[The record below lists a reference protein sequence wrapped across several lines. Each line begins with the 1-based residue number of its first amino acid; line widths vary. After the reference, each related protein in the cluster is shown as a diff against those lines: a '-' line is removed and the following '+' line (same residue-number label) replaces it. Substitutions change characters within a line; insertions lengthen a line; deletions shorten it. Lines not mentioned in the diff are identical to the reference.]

1 MKAHLNASTRREA
14 AAKLPSPS
22 AVPAVSDSSL
32 LQRNTLTPTTLNAE
46 VRAALEQGFPLFW
59 IEGEI
64 SNFLKAKSGHL
75 YFSLKDSAAQV
86 RCAMWRPRAMLL
98 RFAPADGQHVLARAR
113 VTLYEPRGEF
123 QLQVEHLEPAGQGAL
138 QRAFE
143 ALKARLAGEGLFD
156 AGRKRGLPAFPRRI
170 AIVSSASGA
179 AIRDVVSVLSRRFP
193 LLEADL
199 FPSLVQGAEAP
210 PQLKTQLDRIAAL
223 GRHDL
228 VLVTRGGGSIEDL
241 FAFNDEALARRI
253 ASMPMPVV
261 SAIGHEIDFTI
272 ADFVAD
278 LRAPTPSAAAE
289 LIAPSSDALRDRLD
303 ALSRRLQRA
312 IGHRLDRDGQRV
324 DRLLLRLQARHPLAH
339 LDRLGDRLRSS
350 HARLVR
356 LPAPLLAQRRQRLA
370 QLHLR
375 LQRAAAL
382 ERIALLGR
390 RAEHARHRLQA
401 ACVRGIQHQVTHL
414 AGLARS
420 LNALS
425 PLSTLERGYAIAF
438 DGDGRVV
445 RSVAP
450 VGVGDGLRVRLH
462 DGEVNVSVRSTR
474 RDATPS

>member
-1 MKAHLNASTRREA
+1 MPDT
-14 AAKLPSPS
+14 P
-22 AVPAVSDSSL
+22 L
-32 LQRNTLTPTTLNAE
+32 LQRQTLTPTTLNAE
-46 VRAALEQGFPLFW
+46 VRAALERGFPLFW
-59 IEGEI
+59 IEGEV

-75 YFSLKDSAAQV
+75 YFSLKDAGAQV

-123 QLQVEHLEPAGQGAL
+123 QLQIEHLEPAGQGAL

-143 ALKARLAGEGLFD
+143 ELKARLAGEGLFD
-156 AGRKRGLPAFPRRI
+156 PARKRALPAFPRRV

-193 LLEADL
+193 LLDADL

-210 PQLKTQLDRIAAL
+210 AQLRAQLDRIAML

-228 VLVTRGGGSIEDL
+228 VLLTRGGGSIEDL

-253 ASMPMPVV
+253 ASMPIPVV
-261 SAIGHEIDFTI
+261 SAVGHEVDFTI

-289 LIAPSSDALRDRLD
+289 LIAPSGDALRDRLD
-303 ALSRRLQRA
+303 ALKRRLDRA
-312 IGHRLDRDGQRV
+312 VRHRLDRDAQRL
-324 DRLLLRLQARHPLAH
+324 DRLQLRLQARHPLT
-339 LDRLGDRLRSS
+339 RLGALGERLRHV

-356 LPAPLLAQRRQRLA
+356 VPAPAIARQRQRIE
-370 QLHLR
+370 QLQAR
-375 LQRAAAL
+375 LHRAAAL
-382 ERIALLGR
+382 ERIALLR
-390 RAEHARHRLQA
+390 KRAEHARLRLQA
-401 ACVRGIQHQVTHL
+401 VCARGLEHRATHL

-425 PLSTLERGYAIAF
+425 PLATLERGYAIAF
-438 DGDGRVV
+438 NADGQTVQSVEALKPDDTLRIRVRDGEIDARVV
-445 RSVAP
+445 AA
-450 VGVGDGLRVRLH
+450 RLQS
-462 DGEVNVSVRSTR
+462 G
-474 RDATPS
+474 

>member
-1 MKAHLNASTRREA
+1 
-14 AAKLPSPS
+14 
-22 AVPAVSDSSL
+22 VSETPL
-32 LQRNTLTPTTLNAE
+32 LQRQTLTPTTLNAE
-46 VRAALEQGFPLFW
+46 VRAALERGFPLFW
-59 IEGEI
+59 IEGEV

-75 YFSLKDSAAQV
+75 YFSLKDAGAQV

-123 QLQVEHLEPAGQGAL
+123 QLQIEHLEPAGQGAL

-143 ALKARLAGEGLFD
+143 ELKARLASEGLFD
-156 AGRKRGLPAFPRRI
+156 PARKRALHAFPRRI

-193 LLEADL
+193 LLDADL

-210 PQLKTQLDRIAAL
+210 AQLRAQLDRIAML

-228 VLVTRGGGSIEDL
+228 VLITRGGGSIEDL

-261 SAIGHEIDFTI
+261 SAVGHEVDFTI

-289 LIAPSSDALRDRLD
+289 LIAPSGDALRDRLD
-303 ALSRRLQRA
+303 ALKRRLDRA
-312 IGHRLDRDGQRV
+312 VRHRLDRDAQRL
-324 DRLLLRLQARHPLAH
+324 DRLQLRLQARHPLT
-339 LDRLGDRLRSS
+339 RLGALGERLRHV

-356 LPAPLLAQRRQRLA
+356 VPAPAIARQRQRIE
-370 QLHLR
+370 QLQAR
-375 LQRAAAL
+375 LHRAAAL
-382 ERIALLGR
+382 ERIALLR
-390 RAEHARHRLQA
+390 KRAEHARLRLQA
-401 ACVRGIQHQVTHL
+401 VCARGLEHRATHL

-425 PLSTLERGYAIAF
+425 PLATLERGYAIAF
-438 DGDGRVV
+438 DAAGRTVQSVEAIKPDDTLRIKVRDGEIDARVV
-445 RSVAP
+445 AA
-450 VGVGDGLRVRLH
+450 RLQS
-462 DGEVNVSVRSTR
+462 G
-474 RDATPS
+474 

>member
-1 MKAHLNASTRREA
+1 MPDT
-14 AAKLPSPS
+14 P
-22 AVPAVSDSSL
+22 L
-32 LQRNTLTPTTLNAE
+32 LQRQTLTPTTLNAE
-46 VRAALEQGFPLFW
+46 VRAALERGFPLFW
-59 IEGEI
+59 IEGEV

-75 YFSLKDSAAQV
+75 YFSLKDAGAQV

-123 QLQVEHLEPAGQGAL
+123 QLQIEHLEPAGQGAL

-143 ALKARLAGEGLFD
+143 ELKARLAGEGLFD
-156 AGRKRGLPAFPRRI
+156 PARKRALPAFPRRV

-193 LLEADL
+193 LLDADL

-210 PQLKTQLDRIAAL
+210 AQLRAQLDRIAML

-228 VLVTRGGGSIEDL
+228 VLLTRGGGSIEDL

-253 ASMPMPVV
+253 ASMPIPVV
-261 SAIGHEIDFTI
+261 SAVGHEVDFTI

-289 LIAPSSDALRDRLD
+289 LIAPSGDALRDRLD
-303 ALSRRLQRA
+303 ALKRRLDRA
-312 IGHRLDRDGQRV
+312 VRHRLDRDAQRL
-324 DRLLLRLQARHPLAH
+324 DRLQLRLQARHPLT
-339 LDRLGDRLRSS
+339 RLGALGERLRHV

-356 LPAPLLAQRRQRLA
+356 VPAPAIARQRQRIE
-370 QLHLR
+370 QLQAR
-375 LQRAAAL
+375 LHRAAAL
-382 ERIALLGR
+382 ERIALLR
-390 RAEHARHRLQA
+390 KRAEHARLRLQA
-401 ACVRGIQHQVTHL
+401 VCARGLEHRATHL

-425 PLSTLERGYAIAF
+425 PLATLERGYAIAF
-438 DGDGRVV
+438 DAAGRTVQSVEAIKPDDTLRIKVRDGEIDARVV
-445 RSVAP
+445 AA
-450 VGVGDGLRVRLH
+450 RLQS
-462 DGEVNVSVRSTR
+462 G
-474 RDATPS
+474 

>member
-1 MKAHLNASTRREA
+1 M
-14 AAKLPSPS
+14 
-22 AVPAVSDSSL
+22 
-32 LQRNTLTPTTLNAE
+32 QRQTLTPTTLNAE

-64 SNFLKAKSGHL
+64 SNFLRAKSGHL
-75 YFSLKDSAAQV
+75 YFSLKDAGAQV

-98 RFAPADGQHVLARAR
+98 RFAVADGQHVLARAR

-123 QLQVEHLEPAGQGAL
+123 QLQIEHLEPAGQGAL

-143 ALKARLAGEGLFD
+143 ELKAKLAAEGLFEP
-156 AGRKRGLPAFPRRI
+156 ARKRALPPFPRRI

-199 FPSLVQGAEAP
+199 FPSLVQGADAP
-210 PQLKTQLDRIAAL
+210 AQLCRQLDRIAAL
-223 GRHDL
+223 GRHDV

-261 SAIGHEIDFTI
+261 SAIGHEVDFTI

-289 LIAPSSDALRDRLD
+289 LIAPDSAALRDRLK
-303 ALSRRLQRA
+303 ALESRLERTLR
-312 IGHRLDRDGQRV
+312 HRLDRDGQRL
-324 DRLLLRLQARHPLAH
+324 DRLQLRLQARHPLNR
-339 LDRLGDRLRSS
+339 LDALGERLQRTRERLLR
-350 HARLVR
+350 V
-356 LPAPLLAQRRQRLA
+356 PEPLINRPRQRIE
-370 QLHLR
+370 QLHAR

-382 ERIALLGR
+382 ERIALLR
-390 RAEHARHRLQA
+390 KRAEHARLRLQA
-401 ACVRGIQHQVTHL
+401 NCARNLEHRATHL

-425 PLSTLERGYAIAF
+425 PLATLERGYAIAF
-438 DGDGRVV
+438 DARQRVLA
-445 RSVAP
+445 SVARVLP
-450 VGVGDGLRVRLH
+450 GDALHLRVH
-462 DGEVNVSVRSTR
+462 DGTIDLRV
-474 RDATPS
+474 DAVHQSG

>member
-1 MKAHLNASTRREA
+1 M
-14 AAKLPSPS
+14 
-22 AVPAVSDSSL
+22 
-32 LQRNTLTPTTLNAE
+32 QRQTLTPTTLNAE

-59 IEGEI
+59 IEGEV
-64 SNFLKAKSGHL
+64 SNFLRAKSGHL
-75 YFSLKDSAAQV
+75 YFSLKDAGAQV

-98 RFAPADGQHVLARAR
+98 RFAVADGQHVLARAR

-123 QLQVEHLEPAGQGAL
+123 QLQIEHLEPAGQGAL

-143 ALKARLAGEGLFD
+143 ELKARLAGEGLFD
-156 AGRKRGLPAFPRRI
+156 AARKRSLPGYPRRI

-210 PQLKTQLDRIAAL
+210 AQLRLQLDRIAAL
-223 GRHDL
+223 GRHDV

-261 SAIGHEIDFTI
+261 SAIGHEVDFTI

-289 LIAPSSDALRDRLD
+289 LITPASDALRDRLD
-303 ALSRRLQRA
+303 ALKRRLARA
-312 IGHRLDRDGQRV
+312 LRHRLDRDGQRL
-324 DRLLLRLQARHPLAH
+324 DRLQLRLQSRHPLA
-339 LDRLGDRLRSS
+339 RLGALGERLQHV

-356 LPAPLLAQRRQRLA
+356 VPQPLISRQRQRIE
-370 QLHLR
+370 QLHVR
-375 LQRAAAL
+375 LHRAAAL
-382 ERIALLGR
+382 ERIALLQR
-390 RAEHARHRLQA
+390 RAEHARLRLQA
-401 ACVRGIQHQVTHL
+401 ICVRGIEHRATHL

-425 PLSTLERGYAIAF
+425 PLATLERGYAIAF
-438 DGDGRVV
+438 DAGQRVLT
-445 RSVAP
+445 SVAS
-450 VGVGDGLRVRLH
+450 VQRGDALNVRVH
-462 DGEVNVSVRSTR
+462 DGAIDVRV
-474 RDATPS
+474 DAVHHSG

>member
-1 MKAHLNASTRREA
+1 MPDT
-14 AAKLPSPS
+14 P
-22 AVPAVSDSSL
+22 L
-32 LQRNTLTPTTLNAE
+32 LQRQTLTPTTLNAE
-46 VRAALEQGFPLFW
+46 VRAALERGFPLFW
-59 IEGEI
+59 IEGEV

-75 YFSLKDSAAQV
+75 YFSLKDAGAQV

-123 QLQVEHLEPAGQGAL
+123 QLQIEHLEPAGQGAL

-143 ALKARLAGEGLFD
+143 ELKARLAGEGLFD
-156 AGRKRGLPAFPRRI
+156 PARKRALPAFPRRI

-193 LLEADL
+193 LLDADL

-210 PQLKTQLDRIAAL
+210 AQLRAQLDRIAML

-228 VLVTRGGGSIEDL
+228 VLLTRGGGSIEDL

-253 ASMPMPVV
+253 ASMPIPVV
-261 SAIGHEIDFTI
+261 SAVGHEVDFTI

-289 LIAPSSDALRDRLD
+289 LIAPSGDALRDRLD
-303 ALSRRLQRA
+303 ALKRRLDRA
-312 IGHRLDRDGQRV
+312 VRHRLDRDAQRL
-324 DRLLLRLQARHPLAH
+324 DRLQLRLQARHPLT
-339 LDRLGDRLRSS
+339 RLGALGERLRHV

-356 LPAPLLAQRRQRLA
+356 VPAPAIARQRQRIE
-370 QLHLR
+370 QLQAR
-375 LQRAAAL
+375 LHRAAAL
-382 ERIALLGR
+382 ERIALLR
-390 RAEHARHRLQA
+390 KRAEHARLRLQA
-401 ACVRGIQHQVTHL
+401 VCARGLEHRATDL

-425 PLSTLERGYAIAF
+425 PLATLERGYAIAF
-438 DGDGRVV
+438 DAAGRTVQSVEAIKPDDTLRIKVRDGEIDARVV
-445 RSVAP
+445 AA
-450 VGVGDGLRVRLH
+450 RLQS
-462 DGEVNVSVRSTR
+462 G
-474 RDATPS
+474 